1 VSQSNPPKTSSR
13 PSTYWRHHDPAKT
26 SPSGGT
32 TKIAAPKQPKSTN
45 LPNKTKGA
53 GNIIRPTN
61 QQGTRT
67 SPNIRRADDL
77 SWLSVVENL
86 LEKEYTVIETD
97 DLVSDIPKDDDGLNN

>member
-1 VSQSNPPKTSSR
+1 MDIATHQADVQAAIAPQQSATTKTS
-13 PSTYWRHHDPAKT
+13 A
-26 SPSGGT
+26 SGGT
-32 TKIAAPKQPKSTN
+32 TQTAPPKQPKSTN
-45 LPNKTKGA
+45 LPNNTKGP

-86 LEKEYTVIETD
+86 LEKEYTVIEAD
-97 DLVSDIPKDDDGLNN
+97 DLMSNIPKDDDGLNN

>member
-1 VSQSNPPKTSSR
+1 MDIATHQADVQAATAPEQGAT
-13 PSTYWRHHDPAKT
+13 TKT
-26 SPSGGT
+26 SPSGGN

-45 LPNKTKGA
+45 MPNKTKGP

-86 LEKEYTVIETD
+86 LEKEYTVIDAD
-97 DLVSDIPKDDDGLNN
+97 DLMSNIPKDDDGLNN